1 MDSTLEA
8 LFATIQARKE
18 EMPDGSY
25 TTVLFQSGQNKI
37 CQKIG
42 EEAVE
47 VVVAALGESDERVLS
62 EMADMVYHSLVLLA
76 ARGLT
81 FADLEAELARRFK
94 S

>member
-8 LFATIQARKE
+8 LFATIQSRKE

-25 TTVLFQSGQNKI
+25 TTSLFQAGQNKI

-47 VVVAALGESDERVLS
+47 VVVAALGETDERVLS

-81 FADLEAELARRFK
+81 YADLEAELARRFK
-94 S
+94 